1 MTKILGL
8 LAAGLAAG
16 LLGGYLI
23 GAATADVPPAPT
35 AGPTPGATYFDES
48 APIDERLLALERT
61 VAAEREAR
69 LVLEEQITLLL
80 EDIDR
85 IDASGPAIIEG
96 EISELVAGRE
106 EAAEREAARRER
118 RSARRSGNLRERQ
131 LGMLTEAGFAE
142 NRAQAILDRSS
153 ELQWEAMQAQYE
165 ARSEGRSYN
174 WADLETNPNWRLRQ
188 ELGEDGYQQYLE
200 ALGQPTQV
208 TIQSVFESSPAA
220 RIGLEAGDQVLAY
233 NGTRVF
239 NTMELRALSAGQQAG
254 GDAVIEILRNGNRM
268 QLSIPTGPMGVQVNG
283 SRGTISTWRGN

>member
-1 MTKILGL
+1 MIKVLGL
-8 LAAGLAAG
+8 LAAGLTAG
-16 LLGGYLI
+16 LAGGYLV
-23 GAATADVPPAPT
+23 GAGTSDAPPAAP
-35 AGPTPGATYFDES
+35 ASATPVATYFDES

-85 IDASGPAIIEG
+85 IDASGPAIIAG

-106 EAAEREAARRER
+106 EAAEREAARSER
-118 RSARRSGNLRERQ
+118 RSARRSGSVRERQ
-131 LGMLTEAGFAE
+131 LSMLTDAGFAQ
-142 NRAQAILDRSS
+142 NRAEAILDRSS
-153 ELQWEAMQAQYE
+153 ELQWEAMQAQFE

-188 ELGEDGYQQYLE
+188 ELGDDSYQQYLE
-200 ALGQPTQV
+200 AMGQPTEV
-208 TIQSVFESSPAA
+208 TIQSVYESSPAA
-220 RIGLEAGDQVLAY
+220 RIGLEAGDRVLAY

-239 NTMELRALSAGQQAG
+239 NTMELRALSAGQPAG
-254 GDAVIEILRNGNRM
+254 GDAVIEVLRNGNRM

>member
-1 MTKILGL
+1 MIKILGG
-8 LAAGLAAG
+8 LAAGLA
-16 LLGGYLI
+16 GGYLI
-23 GAATADVPPAPT
+23 AAATSDAPPAGP
-35 AGPTPGATYFDES
+35 AGPTPVASYFDES

-69 LVLEEQITLLL
+69 LILEEQITLLL

-85 IDASGPAIIEG
+85 IDASGPAIIAG

-106 EAAEREAARRER
+106 EAQELEAA
-118 RSARRSGNLRERQ
+118 RSARRAGRLSGNLREHQ
-131 LGMLTEAGFAE
+131 LSMLTEAGFAQ
-142 NRAQAILDRSS
+142 NRAEAILDRSS
-153 ELQWEAMQAQYE
+153 ELQWEAMQAQFE

-188 ELGEDGYQQYLE
+188 ELGDDSYQQYLE
-200 ALGQPTQV
+200 AMGQPTQV
-208 TIQSVFESSPAA
+208 TIQSVYESSPAA

-239 NTMELRALSAGQQAG
+239 NTMELRALSAGQPAG